1 VNYTQLQ
8 QLQAKYGERGFTVLG
23 FPCNQ
28 FGKQEPGTNTEIK
41 EFVKK
46 YGVTFPLFDKIEV
59 NGVGA
64 HPIFK
69 FLRAKLKGILG
80 SSVKWNFTKFL
91 CNREGI
97 PIERFGPPTSPM
109 SFESSIVKLL

>member
-1 VNYTQLQ
+1 MNYTQLQ
-8 QLQAKYGERGFTVLG
+8 QLQEKYGAKGFTVLG

-28 FGKQEPGTNTEIK
+28 FGKQEPGTSAEIK

-46 YGVTFPLFDKIEV
+46 YSVTFPLFDKIEV
-59 NGVGA
+59 NGANA

-91 CNREGI
+91 CNRDGI
-97 PIERFGPPTSPM
+97 PVERFGPPTSPL
-109 SFESSIVKLL
+109 SFEASIAKLL